1 MSDASILFTLAAEA
15 AAVFAVSFFMFLG
28 SYKLMFLAINELLND
43 NEQRDEEVACHS
55 AHIDGPDLHVG
66 AHSSPLSTNNK
77 VGLTTLQREGRRIRA
92 RETSHACDTVFTY
105 VSLLKDS
112 PQGQ

>member
-28 SYKLMFLAINELLND
+28 SYKVMFLAINDLLND

-55 AHIDGPDLHVG
+55 AHIDGPDLHVA
-66 AHSSPLSTNNK
+66 AHSSTGPLSTQNK
-77 VGLTTLQREGRRIRA
+77 VGLIITLQKEGRRIRA
-92 RETSHACDTVFTY
+92 RETAHACDTVLRLT
-105 VSLLKDS
+105 

>member
-1 MSDASILFTLAAEA
+1 MAPKFSRKTTA
-15 AAVFAVSFFMFLG
+15 AVSFSMFLG
-28 SYKLMFLAINELLND
+28 SYEVMFLAIND

-66 AHSSPLSTNNK
+66 AHSSTAPLSTNNK